1 MAPQL
6 PYCSAVMGYEN
17 VSKHV
22 NYRISGS
29 RVAIKKVQSKKK
41 ELPQM
46 NLTWFLLKKVLKR
59 FILTFL
65 GIRTVGRRPGKQTG
79 S

>member
-1 MAPQL
+1 MKLLYRDFQLCRGLEPQP

-17 VSKHV
+17 VSKCV
-22 NYRISGS
+22 NYRISGL

-41 ELPQM
+41 ELTS
-46 NLTWFLLKKVLKR
+46 NEFDLVFTEE
-59 FILTFL
+59 
-65 GIRTVGRRPGKQTG
+65 GIAEVYPYLFR

>member
-1 MAPQL
+1 
-6 PYCSAVMGYEN
+6 MGYEN
-17 VSKHV
+17 VSKRV
-22 NYRISGS
+22 NYRISGL

-46 NLTWFLLKKVLKR
+46 NLTWFLLKKVSQR
-59 FILTFL
+59 YILTFL
-65 GIRTVGRRPGKQTG
+65 GIRTVGRRPGKQTE